1 MGLTCLLLSGLRP
14 TGEDDWVRV
23 FITVARQP
31 EAKSEATQAA
41 AKPAVVSLRLLPSV
55 TSQP

>member
-1 MGLTCLLLSGLRP
+1 MGLTCLLLSGRRP
-14 TGEDDWVRV
+14 TGEDGWVRV

-31 EAKSEATQAA
+31 EAKSEAIQAA